1 MTIQRLPRTCR
12 GCGYRFTPASGDQWY
27 CSASCEGRA
36 ALAGAYAA
44 VQRFASRGGAP
55 VTLLVLHGRCRSG
68 KRWFWAALACAD
80 PGQPRHKCGDPVCVN
95 GGLHDYGWS
104 ATEPE
109 ALAAMQAAVAAL
121 GGPRTAGPGAFG
133 YYAETA
139 RSTLRKL
146 NAAGKP
152 GLGQLKATMLA
163 AHPDKGGSDGEF
175 IAARRTYE
183 RARQRT
189 GQA

>member
-1 MTIQRLPRTCR
+1 M
-12 GCGYRFTPASGDQWY
+12 
-27 CSASCEGRA
+27 
-36 ALAGAYAA
+36 
-44 VQRFASRGGAP
+44 
-55 VTLLVLHGRCRSG
+55 
-68 KRWFWAALACAD
+68 
-80 PGQPRHKCGDPVCVN
+80 N